1 MLCSHPERIGCR
13 EVCGVLGC
21 ADLGQGVSA
30 DDEDV
35 AGLKGVA
42 KAAAKQQRVEEED
55 RSVSAVQEPD
65 QDTETVGEEVEV
77 GDDAGEEEAKTM
89 ESKNSSTLTLAQVD
103 INTVTDEV
111 LSDNFSEQVN
121 PYLIN
126 IKLHARNAW

>member
-1 MLCSHPERIGCR
+1 M
-13 EVCGVLGC
+13 LGC

-35 AGLKGVA
+35 AGLKAVA
-42 KAAAKQQRVEEED
+42 KAAAKQQSVEEED

-65 QDTETVGEEVEV
+65 QDTETVEEEVEV
-77 GDDAGEEEAKTM
+77 GEDAGVEEAKTM

-111 LSDNFSEQVN
+111 LSDNFSDQV
-121 PYLIN
+121 IHTCA
-126 IKLHARNAW
+126 HARCIWSTMPCPQQGF

>member
-1 MLCSHPERIGCR
+1 M
-13 EVCGVLGC
+13 LGC
-21 ADLGQGVSA
+21 ADLGQDVSA
-30 DDEDV
+30 DEEDV

-42 KAAAKQQRVEEED
+42 KAAAKQQSVEVEEED
-55 RSVSAVQEPD
+55 CSVSAVQEPD

-111 LSDNFSEQVN
+111 LSDNFSDQVM
-121 PYLIN
+121 I
-126 IKLHARNAW
+126 HTC

>member
-1 MLCSHPERIGCR
+1 MLCIHPERIGCR

-30 DDEDV
+30 DDDV
-35 AGLKGVA
+35 VGVKGVA
-42 KAAAKQQRVEEED
+42 KTAAKQQSVEEEA

-65 QDTETVGEEVEV
+65 QDTETVEEEVEV
-77 GDDAGEEEAKTM
+77 GEDAGVEEAKTM

-111 LSDNFSEQVN
+111 LSDNFSDQVN

-126 IKLHARNAW
+126 IKLHARNA

>member
-1 MLCSHPERIGCR
+1 M
-13 EVCGVLGC
+13 LGC

-42 KAAAKQQRVEEED
+42 KTAAKQQSVEEEEED

-65 QDTETVGEEVEV
+65 QDTETVEEEVEV
-77 GDDAGEEEAKTM
+77 GEDAGEEEAKTM

-111 LSDNFSEQVN
+111 LSDNFSDQVM
-121 PYLIN
+121 I
-126 IKLHARNAW
+126 HTC

>member
-1 MLCSHPERIGCR
+1 M
-13 EVCGVLGC
+13 LGC

-30 DDEDV
+30 DEEDV

-42 KAAAKQQRVEEED
+42 KAAAKQQSVEEENC
-55 RSVSAVQEPD
+55 SVSAVQEPD
-65 QDTETVGEEVEV
+65 QDTETVEEEVEV
-77 GDDAGEEEAKTM
+77 GEDAGEEEVKTM

-111 LSDNFSEQVN
+111 LSDNFSDQVN

>member
-1 MLCSHPERIGCR
+1 M
-13 EVCGVLGC
+13 LGC

-42 KAAAKQQRVEEED
+42 KAAAKQQSVEEE

-65 QDTETVGEEVEV
+65 QDTETVEEEVEV
-77 GDDAGEEEAKTM
+77 GEDAGVEEAKTM

-111 LSDNFSEQVN
+111 LSDNFSDQV
-121 PYLIN
+121 I
-126 IKLHARNAW
+126 HT

>member
-1 MLCSHPERIGCR
+1 MCSSHPECIGCR

-21 ADLGQGVSA
+21 ADLGQDVSA

-42 KAAAKQQRVEEED
+42 KTAAKQQSVVEEEE

-65 QDTETVGEEVEV
+65 QDTETVEEEVEV
-77 GDDAGEEEAKTM
+77 REDAGVEEVKTM

-111 LSDNFSEQVN
+111 LSDNFSDQVM
-121 PYLIN
+121 I
-126 IKLHARNAW
+126 HTC